1 MEFGRLMV
9 IKTNLEKENSITVS
23 KLPIFIS
30 IYSNQF
36 PKIKARYG
44 TGWLYKAMKLC
55 KERSNG
61 KPTYKIY
68 NDCLFETKPSW
79 LILERSELSDN
90 PWEKVDKS
98 GKYTHLLTLW
108 DTSRLTHD
116 LGTKT
121 VTAYYQNKNKQL
133 IMDRMSI
140 EESLICENKDIESI
154 GRLLFQQNMAIIYQM
169 KKNGSAPSTVQIN
182 NNCEMRSSGTN
193 FCINMPVCIGFTM
206 KF

>member
-1 MEFGRLMV
+1 MEFGRRFDMK
-9 IKTNLEKENSITVS
+9 INLEKENSITVS

-44 TGWLYKAMKLC
+44 DGWLSKARKLC

-79 LILERSELSDN
+79 LMLDRKELSDT
-90 PWEKVDKS
+90 PWTKVDNN
-98 GKYTHLLTLW
+98 GEHTHSLMLW
-108 DTSRLTHD
+108 DTSRLTRD
-116 LGTKT
+116 LGKNK
-121 VTAYYQNKNKQL
+121 VVSYYKNKNEEL
-133 IMDRMSI
+133 IVGRFKL
-140 EESLICENKDIESI
+140 EETLICENSDIERI
-154 GRLLFQQNMAIIYQM
+154 GRLLFQQNMLLAELI
-169 KKNGSAPSTVQIN
+169 KRNGSSPQTLQIV
-182 NNCEMRSSGTN
+182 NNCEMRSHSSS
-193 FCINMPVCIGFTM
+193 FCINAPISVGFCM